1 MTIFGAYVDYK
12 GTTETRTNVL
22 DSLLD
27 FKKWLQSLETNQIPD
42 CQKRQR
48 YLRVQKTELRKP
60 HPQRTIQFTGHNFAI
75 GGSKK

>member
-1 MTIFGAYVDYK
+1 MTTFGAYVDYK

-42 CQKRQR
+42 CQKWQR

-60 HPQRTIQFTGHNFAI
+60 QPQRTIQFTGHNFGI
-75 GGSKK
+75 GGSKN

>member
-27 FKKWLQSLETNQIPD
+27 FKKWLESLEINHIPD
-42 CQKRQR
+42 CQKWQR
-48 YLRVQKTELRKP
+48 YLRVQETELRKP
-60 HPQRTIQFTGHNFAI
+60 CLQRTIQFTGHNFAI
-75 GGSKK
+75 GGSKN